1 MRLRV
6 QCGIF
11 IIAMALVYCMHPDL
25 VPRVSARLISRRA
38 PSDKS
43 KPTTSELQN
52 RFDHE
57 PNSVHKAKI
66 FEKLSDEQLAEVR
79 HASQASD
86 YNAVGTIMEK
96 YRDNARAAVDALKK
110 EHPNAEHQING
121 YKQLQIHIRRAI
133 RDLKETVLLAP
144 DEYKPPLQLVERD
157 LALIDDEL
165 LQSLFPSPPQSA
177 SPPPENQPMSNNA
190 TPPANSEA
198 QSPSAQAPSGTA
210 LEQSPGGTAQAAPA
224 SPAESNSHTT
234 PNSDSGSQQS
244 ATSSVEGSQ
253 EKSDMNIQ
261 NCILTAVVTCGIAL
275 STCGDLRAQ
284 FEQKDYLS
292 PMESDKIRDAE
303 TTNDRLKLF
312 VTFADDRLK
321 KFQYELQ
328 HPSANR
334 HGEMLNGLMNGYV
347 GCLDDAADLMQLGI
361 EKQENIRSGIDLI
374 NTKAKEFL
382 EALNKI
388 ATDKVDI
395 DIYKDNLDDAIEG
408 TKDAITDSDKAKK
421 SVAPPPVRRKS

>member
-6 QCGIF
+6 QCGMF
-11 IIAMALVYCMHPDL
+11 VIAVALVCCMNPDL
-25 VPRVSARLISRRA
+25 LPLVSARVISDKA
-38 PSDKS
+38 LSDKS

-57 PNSVHKAKI
+57 TNSVHKAKL

-79 HASQASD
+79 HASQVSD

-144 DEYKPPLQLVERD
+144 DEFKPPLQLVERD

-165 LQSLFPSPPQSA
+165 LQSLFPSPPQNPRSPEDQPIATNANPSA
-177 SPPPENQPMSNNA
+177 NP
-190 TPPANSEA
+190 EA
-198 QSPSAQAPSGTA
+198 QSPSGSA
-210 LEQSPGGTAQAAPA
+210 LEQSPGGTSQAAPNA
-224 SPAESNSHTT
+224 STESNPSTT
-234 PNSDSGSQQS
+234 PNAESGSQQS
-244 ATSSVEGSQ
+244 AASSVPGSQ

-261 NCILTAVVTCGIAL
+261 NCILTAVVTCGLAVA
-275 STCGDLRAQ
+275 TCGDLRAQ

-361 EKQENIRSGIDLI
+361 EKQENIRSGVDLI

-388 ATDKVDI
+388 AADKVDI